1 MDIKPM
7 FNAYPDSLGGKLSDI
22 VKLFSDYNFSKAFS
36 SFYILPSLFKS
47 DLDRGFCVVSYDL
60 NKELADKGYMVIPG
74 RVSRK
79 YFEERFYGV
88 VNETEEK
95 EVQHASE

>member
-1 MDIKPM
+1 M
-7 FNAYPDSLGGKLSDI
+7 FECRTFISVKEICGVLSVSESKSYSI
-22 VKLFSDYNFSKAFS
+22 V
-36 SFYILPSLFKS
+36 
-47 DLDRGFCVVSYDL
+47 RDL

-88 VNETEEK
+88 VNEAE
-95 EVQHASE
+95 EVQHVGKQGSENR

>member
-1 MDIKPM
+1 MFECRTFITVKEISEVLGVSESKP
-7 FNAYPDSLGGKLSDI
+7 YGI
-22 VKLFSDYNFSKAFS
+22 V
-36 SFYILPSLFKS
+36 
-47 DLDRGFCVVSYDL
+47 RDL

-88 VNETEEK
+88 ENETEVK
-95 EVQHASE
+95 EGQHAGE

>member
-1 MDIKPM
+1 MNEIFECRTFITVKEIGEV
-7 FNAYPDSLGGKLSDI
+7 LGVSESKSYGI
-22 VKLFSDYNFSKAFS
+22 V
-36 SFYILPSLFKS
+36 
-47 DLDRGFCVVSYDL
+47 RDL

-95 EVQHASE
+95 EEKNASK

>member
-1 MDIKPM
+1 M
-7 FNAYPDSLGGKLSDI
+7 FECRTFITVKEIDEVLGVSESKSYGI
-22 VKLFSDYNFSKAFS
+22 V
-36 SFYILPSLFKS
+36 
-47 DLDRGFCVVSYDL
+47 RDL

-88 VNETEEK
+88 ENETEVK
-95 EVQHASE
+95 EVQHAGK

>member
-1 MDIKPM
+1 M
-7 FNAYPDSLGGKLSDI
+7 FEWRTFITVKEIGEVFGVSESKSYGI
-22 VKLFSDYNFSKAFS
+22 V
-36 SFYILPSLFKS
+36 
-47 DLDRGFCVVSYDL
+47 RDL

-79 YFEERFYGV
+79 YFEECFYGV

-95 EVQHASE
+95 EEKYAGE

>member
-1 MDIKPM
+1 M
-7 FNAYPDSLGGKLSDI
+7 FECRTFITVKEIGEVLGVSESKSYGI
-22 VKLFSDYNFSKAFS
+22 V
-36 SFYILPSLFKS
+36 
-47 DLDRGFCVVSYDL
+47 RDL

-74 RVSRK
+74 RISRK

-95 EVQHASE
+95 EEKYAGE

>member
-1 MDIKPM
+1 M
-7 FNAYPDSLGGKLSDI
+7 FCWLLIVIFVALIFSAHKLPAL
-22 VKLFSDYNFSKAFS
+22 KGEL
-36 SFYILPSLFKS
+36 
-47 DLDRGFCVVSYDL
+47 
-60 NKELADKGYMVIPG
+60 KELADKGYMVIPG